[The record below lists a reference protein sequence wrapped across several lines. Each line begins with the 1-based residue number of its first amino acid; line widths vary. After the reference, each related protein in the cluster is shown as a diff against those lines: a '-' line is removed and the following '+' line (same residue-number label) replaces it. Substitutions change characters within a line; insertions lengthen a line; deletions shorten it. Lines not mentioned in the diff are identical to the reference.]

1 MKNSRYLILV
11 FCGLLLF
18 SCTGNKYI
26 VERTPKPNNPV
37 DEISWLKKRKKEF
50 EKRECQITLY
60 EKDGKNYYAVFAT
73 TPGAFDKNT
82 TVVYDQEGN
91 ICLKFGGLMPPPKR
105 EAVKKFFENAENKG
119 TIWECKQ
126 RHKKE

>member
-26 VERTPKPNNPV
+26 VERTPKHNNPV

-73 TPGAFDKNT
+73 TPRSVRQKTRPSFT
-82 TVVYDQEGN
+82 T
-91 ICLKFGGLMPPPKR
+91 
-105 EAVKKFFENAENKG
+105 KKVTFV
-119 TIWECKQ
+119 
-126 RHKKE
+126 

>member
-26 VERTPKPNNPV
+26 VERTPKHNNPV
-37 DEISWLKKRKKEF
+37 DEISWLKKR
-50 EKRECQITLY
+50 
-60 EKDGKNYYAVFAT
+60 KNYYAVFAT

>member
-26 VERTPKPNNPV
+26 VERTPKHNNPV

-60 EKDGKNYYAVFAT
+60 EKDGKNYYAVF
-73 TPGAFDKNT
+73 
-82 TVVYDQEGN
+82 GN

>member
-26 VERTPKPNNPV
+26 VERTPKHNNPV
-37 DEISWLKKRKKEF
+37 DEISWLKERKKEF

-73 TPGAFDKNT
+73 TPRAFDKNT

-91 ICLKFGGLMPPPKR
+91 ICLKFGGADTSTQTR
-105 EAVKKFFENAENKG
+105 SRKKVF
-119 TIWECKQ
+119 
-126 RHKKE
+126 

>member
-26 VERTPKPNNPV
+26 VERTPKHNNPV
-37 DEISWLKKRKKEF
+37 DEISWLKERKKEF

-60 EKDGKNYYAVFAT
+60 EKDGKTITPFLRLLPERSTKTRPSFT
-73 TPGAFDKNT
+73 T
-82 TVVYDQEGN
+82 
-91 ICLKFGGLMPPPKR
+91 
-105 EAVKKFFENAENKG
+105 KKVTFV
-119 TIWECKQ
+119 
-126 RHKKE
+126 

>member
-26 VERTPKPNNPV
+26 VERTPKHNNPV

-60 EKDGKNYYAVFAT
+60 EKDGKTITPFLRLLPERSTKTQPSFT
-73 TPGAFDKNT
+73 T
-82 TVVYDQEGN
+82 
-91 ICLKFGGLMPPPKR
+91 
-105 EAVKKFFENAENKG
+105 KKVTFV
-119 TIWECKQ
+119 
-126 RHKKE
+126 

>member
-1 MKNSRYLILV
+1 MKNSRHLILV

-26 VERTPKPNNPV
+26 VERTPKHNNPV
-37 DEISWLKKRKKEF
+37 DEISWLKERKKE
-50 EKRECQITLY
+50 
-60 EKDGKNYYAVFAT
+60 
-73 TPGAFDKNT
+73 FDKNT

-119 TIWECKQ
+119 TIWKCKQ

>member
-26 VERTPKPNNPV
+26 VERTPKHNNPV
-37 DEISWLKKRKKEF
+37 DEISWLKERKKEF

-60 EKDGKNYYAVFAT
+60 EKDGK
-73 TPGAFDKNT
+73 
-82 TVVYDQEGN
+82 
-91 ICLKFGGLMPPPKR
+91 ILMPFSVQVHHSFVDGVHIGKL
-105 EAVKKFFENAENKG
+105 ANALQDYLSNFV
-119 TIWECKQ
+119 
-126 RHKKE
+126 

>member
-26 VERTPKPNNPV
+26 VERTPKHNNPV
-37 DEISWLKKRKKEF
+37 DEISWLKERKKEF

-60 EKDGKNYYAVFAT
+60 EKAGKNYYAVFAT

-105 EAVKKFFENAENKG
+105 EIVKKFFENAENKG

>member
-18 SCTGNKYI
+18 SGTGNKYI
-26 VERTPKPNNPV
+26 VERTPKHNNPV
-37 DEISWLKKRKKEF
+37 DEISWLKERKKEF

-105 EAVKKFFENAENKG
+105 EIVKKFFENAENKG

>member
-1 MKNSRYLILV
+1 MKNSRYLIFV

-26 VERTPKPNNPV
+26 VERTPKHNNPV
-37 DEISWLKKRKKEF
+37 DEISWLKERKKEF

-60 EKDGKNYYAVFAT
+60 EKDAT
-73 TPGAFDKNT
+73 TPRAFDKNT

-91 ICLKFGGLMPPPKR
+91 ICLKFGGLIPPHKR

-119 TIWECKQ
+119 TIWKCKQ

>member
-1 MKNSRYLILV
+1 MKNSRHLILV

-26 VERTPKPNNPV
+26 VERTPKHNNPV
-37 DEISWLKKRKKEF
+37 DEISWLKERKKEF

-60 EKDGKNYYAVFAT
+60 EKEGKNYYAVFAT

-91 ICLKFGGLMPPPKR
+91 VCLKFGGLMPPPKR
-105 EAVKKFFENAENKG
+105 EAVKKFF
-119 TIWECKQ
+119 
-126 RHKKE
+126 